1 MPVPFGRGA
10 RSNRKRTLKR
20 KEFIIGAVAGL
31 LVAVIATAGGLIRW
45 PGMEG
50 SLLSVNGPIT
60 PSAGAPGA
68 AFGPPP
74 GAPVSFA
81 DIFNQVAPA
90 VVQIDVRTRIA
101 RPSTNGMQIP
111 GLPFDFQVPEGE
123 GGDEEGETAMGA
135 GSGFFI
141 SPDGYI
147 VTNNHVI
154 ANAEE
159 ITVRLANNRV
169 LPARLVGRDEST
181 DLAVIKVEGGNYPY
195 VSFEESAEPRVG
207 DWVIAVGNP
216 FGLGGTATAGIVS
229 AKSRDLRDASS
240 NYIDYIQID
249 AAINRGNSGG
259 PTFDIYGRVIGVNTA
274 IFSPTGGSI
283 GIGFAI
289 PAETAKAITD
299 RLMRGEQ
306 IERGYLGVQIADLE
320 PYREALGLD
329 AGMQGAMVIEV
340 TPGGPAARGGLRPG
354 DIVVEM
360 NELPVVDATDLTRR
374 VGAAAVNETLEVVV
388 LRGERR
394 LVARVKAA
402 RRPSLEELN
411 APVPQRPAG
420 APSEGVRIG
429 ALTLA
434 PMSPDLRRK
443 YDIPAGV
450 DGLVI
455 VANGRIGDSPLRPG
469 MVVMQAGLKPARA
482 LADVEAELARAR
494 EAGRDEIFLLVWSA
508 GGNGA
513 LLMDVPARAAARPR
527 TPATTQ

>member
-1 MPVPFGRGA
+1 
-10 RSNRKRTLKR
+10 LKR
-20 KEFIIGAVAGL
+20 KEFIIGAAAGL

-45 PGMEG
+45 PGMDG
-50 SLLSVNGPIT
+50 SLLSVSGPIT

-81 DIFNQVAPA
+81 DIFTQVAPA
-90 VVQIDVRTRIA
+90 VVQIDVKTRIP
-101 RPSTNGMQIP
+101 RRGSEGFQIP
-111 GLPFDFQVPEGE
+111 GLPFEIPAPEGE
-123 GGDEEGETAMGA
+123 GEGNSDEGETAMGA

-141 SPDGYI
+141 SADGYI

-159 ITVRLANNRV
+159 ITVRLANNKV
-169 LPARLVGRDEST
+169 LTARLVGRDEST
-181 DLAVIKVEGGNYPY
+181 DLAVIKVDGGNYPY

-240 NYIDYIQID
+240 NYVDYIQID

-289 PAETAKAITD
+289 PADTAKTITD

-306 IERGYLGVQIADLE
+306 IERGYLGVSIADME
-320 PYREALGLD
+320 PFREAMGLD
-329 AGMQGAMVIEV
+329 AGFNGALINDV
-340 TPGGPAARGGLRPG
+340 TAGGPAARGGLRPG
-354 DIVVEM
+354 DIVVEL
-360 NELPVVDATDLTRR
+360 NDLPVLNSTDLTRK
-374 VGAAAVNETLEVVV
+374 VGAAQVGETLKVVV

-402 RRPSLEELN
+402 RRPPESELN
-411 APVPQRPAG
+411 ARPSRRPVPPSSPGQALAG
-420 APSEGVRIG
+420 
-429 ALTLA
+429 LTLA
-434 PMSPDLRRK
+434 PMTPELRAR
-443 YDIPAGV
+443 YEIPAGV
-450 DGLVI
+450 DGVVLVADAVI
-455 VANGRIGDSPLRPG
+455 DQRRFVPG
-469 MVVMQAGLKPARA
+469 MVILQAGLNPVRSI
-482 LADVEAELARAR
+482 ADVQAEIARAR
-494 EAGRDEIFLLVWSA
+494 EAGREQFFLLVWSPD
-508 GGNGA
+508 GNGSV
-513 LLMDVPARAAARPR
+513 LIDVPSQPASRSGARARA
-527 TPATTQ
+527 PATNP

>member
-1 MPVPFGRGA
+1 M
-10 RSNRKRTLKR
+10 KR
-20 KEFIIGAVAGL
+20 KEFIIGAAAGL
-31 LVAVIATAGGLIRW
+31 LVAVVATAGGLIRW
-45 PGMEG
+45 PGMDG
-50 SLLSVNGPIT
+50 SLLSVSGPIT

-74 GAPVSFA
+74 GAPASFA
-81 DIFNQVAPA
+81 DIFTQVAPA
-90 VVQIDVRTRIA
+90 VVQIDVRTRIPRREA
-101 RPSTNGMQIP
+101 QTFPIP
-111 GLPFDFQVPEGE
+111 GLPFEFEAPQGDGTAPE
-123 GGDEEGETAMGA
+123 EETTLGA

-141 SPDGYI
+141 SADGYI

-181 DLAVIKVEGGNYPY
+181 DLAVIKVDGSNYPY

-240 NYIDYIQID
+240 NYVDYIQID

-289 PAETAKAITD
+289 PANTAKTITD

-306 IERGYLGVQIADLE
+306 IERGYLGVTIGDLE
-320 PYREALGLD
+320 PYRAAMGVGVENGALIID
-329 AGMQGAMVIEV
+329 V

-354 DIVVEM
+354 DIVVQL
-360 NELPVVDATDLTRR
+360 NDQPVADSTDLTRK
-374 VGAAAVNETLEVVV
+374 VGAAGVNEMLEVIV

-394 LVARVKAA
+394 LVARVRAA
-402 RRPSLEELN
+402 KRPPLEELN
-411 APVPQRPAG
+411 ARPAPRRREMPG
-420 APSEGVRIG
+420 PSAGQVLAG
-429 ALTLA
+429 LSLA
-434 PMSPDLRRK
+434 PMTPELRAK

-450 DGLVI
+450 DGVVV
-455 VANGRIGDSPLRPG
+455 VAEARIGQTRFVPG
-469 MVVMQAGLKPARA
+469 VVILQAGVRPVRSI
-482 LADVEAELARAR
+482 ADIQAEIARAR
-494 EAGRDEIFLLVWSA
+494 QAGQDEFFILAWSPD
-508 GGNGA
+508 GNGPV
-513 LLMDVPARAAARPR
+513 LLDVPPQPAAQSRPR
-527 TPATTQ
+527 APATTQ